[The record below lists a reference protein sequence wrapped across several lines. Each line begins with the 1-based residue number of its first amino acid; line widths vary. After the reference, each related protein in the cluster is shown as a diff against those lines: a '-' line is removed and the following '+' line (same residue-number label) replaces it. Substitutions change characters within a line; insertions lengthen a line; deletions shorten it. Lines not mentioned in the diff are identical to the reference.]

1 MQADM
6 DHLVGDGCLAENME
20 SFLPPDDMDTRE
32 KVGKGM
38 VNLIDE
44 QTLCGL
50 NFLT

>member
-6 DHLVGDGCLAENME
+6 DHLVGDGCLGDNID
-20 SFLPPDDMDTRE
+20 SFISPDDSDIRE

-50 NFLT
+50 NFLV